1 MSKNGLT
8 SRRSAT
14 RPRSIGK
21 FAQILRAHLPELSR
35 AYHVKSLG
43 VFGSFVRHQN
53 KPRSDLDVL
62 VEYSAPVGLFAM
74 ADLENHLSDLLGVKV
89 DLVPKK
95 GLKPFIGKRVLS
107 EVVWLQH
114 DGVATRTRLPRR
126 ALNGKRSGSMM
137 PRKREYLDFLQDI
150 VQAMQFVEQYTRG
163 LTLDDLIHDEMRH
176 DAVVFRIEVAGEAAR
191 QIPSEVNKRYAQ
203 INWKDMAG
211 MRDRLTHGYWAIDN
225 KILWDVATIDIPREK
240 PLIEHALQEEMRR
253 RATEEKNEM
262 E

>member
-1 MSKNGLT
+1 
-8 SRRSAT
+8 
-14 RPRSIGK
+14 
-21 FAQILRAHLPELSR
+21 
-35 AYHVKSLG
+35 
-43 VFGSFVRHQN
+43 
-53 KPRSDLDVL
+53 
-62 VEYSAPVGLFAM
+62 
-74 ADLENHLSDLLGVKV
+74 
-89 DLVPKK
+89 
-95 GLKPFIGKRVLS
+95 
-107 EVVWLQH
+107 
-114 DGVATRTRLPRR
+114 
-126 ALNGKRSGSMM
+126 M